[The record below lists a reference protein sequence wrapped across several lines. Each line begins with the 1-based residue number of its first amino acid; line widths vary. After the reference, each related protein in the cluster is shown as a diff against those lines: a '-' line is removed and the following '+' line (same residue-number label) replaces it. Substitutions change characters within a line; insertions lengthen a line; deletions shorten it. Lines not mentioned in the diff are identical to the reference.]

1 MKPKI
6 DDAFNINKH

>member
-6 DDAFNINKH
+6 DCTPVAL